1 MSNWRKFVH
10 LTRQEKKLLLQALLL
25 LPLVHALLAL
35 SGYRRLVRFIQ
46 EKISVRPS
54 KEPLTQDEKIQRAS
68 ATALIVSI
76 AAAYGLYRASCLRRS
91 LVLLIL
97 LRRQGISAQLCF
109 GARRN
114 TQALEAHAWVEVDGV
129 VVNDRLDISQQ
140 FAPLGE
146 EFPATRAGL

>member
-10 LTRQEKKLLLQALLL
+10 FTWQEKKLLLQALLL

-54 KEPLTQDEKIQRAS
+54 KDLLTQDEKIQRAS
-68 ATALIVSI
+68 AMARLVSI
-76 AAAYGLYRASCLRRS
+76 AATYGILRATCLRRS

-114 TQALEAHAWVEVDGV
+114 SQALEAHAWVEVDGV
-129 VVNDRLDISQQ
+129 VVNDRHDIRQQ

-146 EFPATRAGL
+146 AFPATRVGL